1 VGRFSILEL
10 FGQAHASGSY
20 RGSAKQTTD
29 AAPQTATLAA
39 AIPVAQRV
47 GELARAV
54 SRLRS
59 ELEAMPPELARSPE
73 QWAQI
78 ARLLSEVALFRI
90 ALANKTDTFENK
102 TGAA

>member
-1 VGRFSILEL
+1 M
-10 FGQAHASGSY
+10 
-20 RGSAKQTTD
+20 QTTD

-39 AIPVAQRV
+39 AIPAAQRV
-47 GELARAV
+47 GELERAV

-59 ELEAMPPELARSPE
+59 DLAAMPPELARSPE

-90 ALANKTDTFENK
+90 ALANKTDILENN